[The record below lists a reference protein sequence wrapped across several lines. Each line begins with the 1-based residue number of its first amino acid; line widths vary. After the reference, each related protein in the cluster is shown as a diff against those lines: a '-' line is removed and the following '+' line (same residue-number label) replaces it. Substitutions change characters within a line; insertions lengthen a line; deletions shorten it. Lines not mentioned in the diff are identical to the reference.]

1 MMKYFVNEA
10 ERKASGST
18 CYFEFQKG
26 KYHDECWLPDSLS
39 IHMDLFDELKLYD
52 LISSVVPSFDYYG
65 LTEIDCNDWS
75 NIVKQAHLA
84 GGSLEEAICEANQ
97 WALDCFSEAPII
109 TICGI

>member
-1 MMKYFVNEA
+1 MKYFVNET

-39 IHMDLFDELKLYD
+39 IHMDLFDELKLFD
-52 LISSVVPSFDYYG
+52 LISSVIPSFDYFG
-65 LTEIDCNDWS
+65 LTEIDCNDWKE
-75 NIVKQAHLA
+75 IVNRASVIGGKTAQA
-84 GGSLEEAICEANQ
+84 IKEAND
-97 WALDCFSEAPII
+97 WALMAFSETSII